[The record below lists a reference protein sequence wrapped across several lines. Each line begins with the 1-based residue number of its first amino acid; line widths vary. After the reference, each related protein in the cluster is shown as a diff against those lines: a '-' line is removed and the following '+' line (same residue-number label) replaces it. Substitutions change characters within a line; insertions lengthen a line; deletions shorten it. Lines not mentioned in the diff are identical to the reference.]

1 MTQGITKV
9 HIRNGA
15 AVAALSGAVL
25 FLNAVADQLTGT
37 GLDIDHV
44 STLFPLIA
52 TGVAAVVGLG
62 QHQAIQADDVR
73 AAAEVRHAG
82 LAVDVADLKAIVPE
96 LQTVI
101 ADIQS
106 DQQQQSPTPPG

>member
-62 QHQAIQADDVR
+62 QHQAIQADEVR
-73 AAAEVRHAG
+73 ATAETNHAN
-82 LAVDVADLKAIVPE
+82 LAGDVAELKTIVPE

-101 ADIQS
+101 ADLQITQAS
-106 DQQQQSPTPPG
+106 DPLTK